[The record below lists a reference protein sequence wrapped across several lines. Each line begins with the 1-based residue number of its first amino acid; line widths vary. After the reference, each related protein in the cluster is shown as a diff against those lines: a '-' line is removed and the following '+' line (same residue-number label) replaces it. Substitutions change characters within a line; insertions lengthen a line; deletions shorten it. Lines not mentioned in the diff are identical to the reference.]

1 MPRPP
6 FVLSPAFS
14 PLWSRGAFLALLSWR
29 LYLDGEDE
37 LQDRHGERYH
47 SYADGRPCGNDGG
60 CGAFVPVVGFQ
71 NDDISCWR
79 QNSQKEKHL
88 RMREQLVK
96 VHARRIVCPSG
107 ECQHADAVNAHKHGA

>member
-14 PLWSRGAFLALLSWR
+14 PMFSRCAFLALLSWR
-29 LYLDGEDE
+29 LYLAGEHE
-37 LQDRHGERYH
+37 LQDWHGERDH
-47 SYADGRPCGNDGG
+47 SHADDRPGGNDGG

-79 QNSQKEKHL
+79 QHSENKKYLWVRQ
-88 RMREQLVK
+88 
-96 VHARRIVCPSG
+96 
-107 ECQHADAVNAHKHGA
+107 